1 MPPADRI
8 VRRAVI
14 ASAAVLM
21 AILALAGCSAPPP
34 PPPPVVPPAVPR
46 APVFTQAQFDRILHG
61 MTYGQVADLLG
72 AESSRQESTYDQG
85 SSDYVR
91 PTLTAWHF
99 WENEDG
105 SFIKVGFIEKKVAEK
120 LSENLPQ

>member
-1 MPPADRI
+1 
-8 VRRAVI
+8 
-14 ASAAVLM
+14 
-21 AILALAGCSAPPP
+21 
-34 PPPPVVPPAVPR
+34 VVPPAVPK

-85 SSDYVR
+85 SSEYVR